1 MILRM
6 PGRLQSLAEADWLTR
21 RQLLDAG
28 RELRIARI
36 AAGYRLRDVAR
47 RVGISASQ
55 ISRIERGRHAA
66 VTYAQVAALAA
77 AVGLKLLVNFVPARR
92 RILDQPQVRLFATLR
107 QRANPAWA
115 WSTEVPIP
123 IAGDLR
129 AADAVG
135 RIPGC
140 AIVVELINRFSNFQL
155 QARAALLKG
164 RDLHA
169 DRVLLVVRATATNRE
184 ALREAGPALASSF
197 PLGTRH
203 VLRTLA
209 EGRDPGGNGI
219 VLL

>member
-1 MILRM
+1 M
-6 PGRLQSLAEADWLTR
+6 PTRVQPLAEAEWLTR

-28 RELRIARI
+28 RELRIARV
-36 AAGYRLRDVAR
+36 ASGYRLRDLER
-47 RVGISASQ
+47 QTGISASQ
-55 ISRIERGRHAA
+55 ISRIERGKHSA
-66 VTYAQVAALAA
+66 VAYAQLTAIAA
-77 AVGLKLLVNFVPARR
+77 AVGLKLHVTLVPARR

-107 QRANPAWA
+107 QRAGPAWK
-115 WSTEVPIP
+115 WSTEVPMP

-140 AIVVELINRFSNFQL
+140 VIEVELINRFSNFQL

-164 RDLHA
+164 RDLRA
-169 DRVLLVVRATATNRE
+169 DRVVLVIRATATNRE

-203 VLRTLA
+203 VLRALA